1 MRSYAGK
8 RRMLQRQK
16 DLLSEAAEYMAEH
29 GDAVVDKNGLNLVA
43 QSEFSD
49 VDDDDDDEDEDENV
63 EVEKKKTGK
72 RFSAK

>member
-1 MRSYAGK
+1 MKKDKLVMSKDVFASIQ

-43 QSEFSD
+43 QS
-49 VDDDDDDEDEDENV
+49 
-63 EVEKKKTGK
+63 
-72 RFSAK
+72 